1 MEKKYIAVEKKAGVC
16 AITHERAPVNFLS
29 IESMKEFVAAI
40 KDAESDDEVKVIT
53 IHGGGEKFF
62 SAGVDVG
69 DHKTAQEM
77 FDTFDELLHCLM
89 YGLKPKIAVV
99 KGMAL
104 GGGCEV
110 IAFCDMVYASE
121 KAKFGQ
127 PEINVG
133 VFPAPAIS
141 VFPRLVGLKRTH
153 ELILTGDLIGAEEA
167 KAIGL
172 INKVFPHDQLEAGVR
187 KLTDN
192 LCSKSMVVLQLTRKA
207 ILAAKD
213 VDLKTAM
220 KATAEIYD
228 KELMKTEDANI
239 GIEAFLAQ
247 KKPVWKNK

>member
-1 MEKKYIAVEKKAGVC
+1 MEKKFIAIEKKEGVC
-16 AITHERAPVNFLS
+16 AITHERAPLNFLS
-29 IESMKEFVAAI
+29 IESMKEFIAAV
-40 KDAESDDEVKVIT
+40 KQAESDDDVKVIT

-62 SAGVDVG
+62 SAGVDVS
-69 DHKTAQEM
+69 DHKTAKEM

-89 YGLKPKIAVV
+89 YGRKPKIAVV

-133 VFPAPAIS
+133 VFPAPAVSI
-141 VFPRLVGLKRTH
+141 FPRLIGLKKTH
-153 ELILTGDLIGAEEA
+153 ELILTGDLISADEA

-172 INKVFPHDQLEAGVR
+172 INKVFPHDELEKGVS
-187 KLTDN
+187 KLCDN
-192 LCSKSMVVLQLTRKA
+192 LCSKSTIVLQLTRKA
-207 ILAAKD
+207 ILAGKD
-213 VDLKTAM
+213 MDLKSAM
-220 KATAEIYD
+220 TATADIYE
-228 KELMKTEDANI
+228 KELMKTEDATI

-247 KKPVWKNK
+247 KKPVWKNR